1 MDDWNSVINTNLSA
15 VFACSKVFA
24 KNLIDKNLPG
34 KIINISSIASE
45 IVLGKYL
52 SSYCSSKAAVSH
64 LTRTLAFEYAEF
76 GIQVNAIAPG
86 YILTDLNKN
95 FFDTEDGKAMVKKI
109 PLKRL
114 GNADE
119 LDGVLLL
126 LCSSAGS
133 FITGSVMRVDGGHV
147 IA

>member
-1 MDDWNSVINTNLSA
+1 M
-15 VFACSKVFA
+15 
-24 KNLIDKNLPG
+24 PG

-95 FFDTEDGKAMVKKI
+95 FLIQKMAK
-109 PLKRL
+109 PWLKRY
-114 GNADE
+114 
-119 LDGVLLL
+119 LLNDL
-126 LCSSAGS
+126 V
-133 FITGSVMRVDGGHV
+133 TQMN
-147 IA
+147 